1 MNELRLIRSLF
12 LSRYWRTFDA
22 EQLLMEME
30 MQLALSACM
39 CVSVWLPHATNGTR
53 IVCYSLFCGYSGC
66 IAHTWEIKRH
76 DVNQWLPA
84 CLPQVACA
92 AATAAAAGDAATAA
106 VVGCND
112 ATRWRCQT
120 TFSKRKSKWASEKSG
135 LLYNAGPVNFTW
147 FRSFCLRFA
156 VKFSISELWHSR
168 RYCHRYMCSQI
179 LCVCD
184 VSSIYICRAILL
196 FSILLTSSRQS

>member
-1 MNELRLIRSLF
+1 MQNSCQWKWKCSL
-12 LSRYWRTFDA
+12 LC
-22 EQLLMEME
+22 LH
-30 MQLALSACM
+30 M
-39 CVSVWLPHATNGTR
+39 CVGVWLPHATNGTR

-84 CLPQVACA
+84 CLPQVVCA
-92 AATAAAAGDAATAA
+92 AATAAAAGDAASAA

-135 LLYNAGPVNFTW
+135 LLQRAWSCQFHLV
-147 FRSFCLRFA
+147 SFFL
-156 VKFSISELWHSR
+156 
-168 RYCHRYMCSQI
+168 
-179 LCVCD
+179 
-184 VSSIYICRAILL
+184 SSICCEIFNFRNVA
-196 FSILLTSSRQS
+196 